1 MPNISLPMS
10 VQAVGI
16 VVRPD
21 RAVPITKKAN
31 EVTPVLS
38 SDPSGEVLTDRCGT
52 PSSLTR
58 SELAWFNALGCRTPN
73 SRPWAPVLCLAN
85 RQEDNEQLIAVAIVG
100 PSCFHDGR
108 QFGPEM
114 LLHQGRRLLPQWD
127 GCKDGCQE
135 VQSYTLSSIHAC
147 RADWAACSI
156 IDAPV
161 KEFPPM
167 FHSVIRWTG
176 LPCALQ

>member
-52 PSSLTR
+52 PSSLDTER
-58 SELAWFNALGCRTPN
+58 VSLVQ
-73 SRPWAPVLCLAN
+73 RPWVQDTKLSPLGAVLCLAN

-176 LPCALQ
+176 LPCAPQ